1 MDFAYFSSPFTEGFH
16 VFSTF
21 FAKSM
26 PFYHSSERW
35 TSGYKFDKLKK
46 TLWIHSDTT
55 GRIYYIVGAVNMKVS
70 RLNSIE
76 QYVISRETV
85 SIDELCEVFGVSKNT
100 IRRDLNELEQRGHI
114 TKVYGGVTAT
124 VPSGAVPTPIRSGL
138 NQIDKSLI
146 GRLAA
151 EEVADGDTIFI
162 DSGTTT
168 LCLLRFLVAKKR
180 ITIITH
186 SLGALSEASKY
197 DNLNIISLGGIYS
210 PTTDSFVGLSAI
222 EALSSMRI
230 NKAFMGATGVSLTA
244 GMTNT
249 TFLEAEIKRAVV
261 HRADN
266 IYGMVDSSKIGKEA
280 IVTFCHLKDL
290 TAFITDCEP
299 PKEYVDLCNA
309 ENVKLR
315 YE

>member
-1 MDFAYFSSPFTEGFH
+1 
-16 VFSTF
+16 
-21 FAKSM
+21 
-26 PFYHSSERW
+26 
-35 TSGYKFDKLKK
+35 
-46 TLWIHSDTT
+46 
-55 GRIYYIVGAVNMKVS
+55 MKVS

-151 EEVADGDTIFI
+151 EAVADGDTI
-162 DSGTTT
+162 

>member
-1 MDFAYFSSPFTEGFH
+1 
-16 VFSTF
+16 
-21 FAKSM
+21 
-26 PFYHSSERW
+26 
-35 TSGYKFDKLKK
+35 
-46 TLWIHSDTT
+46 
-55 GRIYYIVGAVNMKVS
+55 MKVS

-85 SIDELCEVFGVSKNT
+85 SIDELCEIFGVSKNT
-100 IRRDLNELEQRGHI
+100 IRRDLNELEMRGHI

-124 VPSGAVPTPIRSGL
+124 VPTGAVPTPIRSGL
-138 NQIDKSLI
+138 NPADKSMI

-168 LCLLRFLVAKKR
+168 LCILRYLVAKKR
-180 ITIITH
+180 LTIITH
-186 SLGALSEASKY
+186 SLGALSEAAKY
-197 DNLNIISLGGIYS
+197 DNLNLISLGGIYS
-210 PTTDSFVGLSAI
+210 PTTDSFVGLSTI

-230 NKAFMGATGVSLTA
+230 NKAFMGATGVSLTS

-261 HRADN
+261 HRADS
-266 IYGMVDSSKIGKEA
+266 IYLMADSSKVGKEA
-280 IVTFCHLKDL
+280 IVTFCHIKDL
-290 TAFITDCEP
+290 TAFITDRQP
-299 PKEYVDLCNA
+299 PQEYVDLCQQSG
-309 ENVKLR
+309 VRLC

>member
-1 MDFAYFSSPFTEGFH
+1 
-16 VFSTF
+16 
-21 FAKSM
+21 
-26 PFYHSSERW
+26 
-35 TSGYKFDKLKK
+35 
-46 TLWIHSDTT
+46 
-55 GRIYYIVGAVNMKVS
+55 MKVS

-100 IRRDLNELEQRGHI
+100 IRRDLNELEMRGHV

-138 NQIDKSLI
+138 HPVDKSTI
-146 GRLAA
+146 GRMAA
-151 EEVADGDTIFI
+151 EEIEDGDTIFI

-168 LCLLRFLVAKKR
+168 LCLLRFLAAKKR

-186 SLGALSEASKY
+186 SLGALSEASRY

-210 PTTDSFVGLSAI
+210 PTTDSFVGLSTI
-222 EALSSMRI
+222 EALSAMRI

-261 HRADN
+261 QRADS
-266 IYGMVDSSKIGKEA
+266 IYGMADSSKIDKQA

-290 TAFITDCEP
+290 TGFITDREP
-299 PKEYVDLCNA
+299 PAEYVAFCQQ
-309 ENVKLR
+309 EGVRLR
-315 YE
+315 FEQDPPEPADG

>member
-1 MDFAYFSSPFTEGFH
+1 
-16 VFSTF
+16 
-21 FAKSM
+21 
-26 PFYHSSERW
+26 
-35 TSGYKFDKLKK
+35 
-46 TLWIHSDTT
+46 
-55 GRIYYIVGAVNMKVS
+55 MKVS

-186 SLGALSEASKY
+186 SLGAL
-197 DNLNIISLGGIYS
+197 
-210 PTTDSFVGLSAI
+210 DSFVGLSAI

>member
-1 MDFAYFSSPFTEGFH
+1 M
-16 VFSTF
+16 
-21 FAKSM
+21 
-26 PFYHSSERW
+26 
-35 TSGYKFDKLKK
+35 KL
-46 TLWIHSDTT
+46 
-55 GRIYYIVGAVNMKVS
+55 S

-100 IRRDLNELEQRGHI
+100 IRRDLNELEARGHI

-124 VPSGAVPTPIRSGL
+124 MSTGAVPLPVRSSL
-138 NQIDKSLI
+138 NSADKSLI

-151 EEVADGDTIFI
+151 EEIEDGDTIFI

-168 LCLLRFLVAKKR
+168 LCLLRYLVAKKS

-186 SLGALSEASKY
+186 SLSAMCEAAKY

-210 PTTDSFVGLSAI
+210 PTTDSFVGLSTI
-222 EALSSMRI
+222 DALSTMRI
-230 NKAFMGATGVSLTA
+230 SKAFMAATGVSLTA

-249 TFLEAEIKRAVV
+249 TFLEAEIKRALVK
-261 HRADN
+261 RADS
-266 IYGMVDSSKIGKEA
+266 IYLMADSSKIDKEA

-290 TAFITDCEP
+290 TAFITDQEP
-299 PKEYVDLCNA
+299 PKEYMNLCKN
-309 ENVKLR
+309 ENVRVLF
-315 YE
+315 E

>member
-1 MDFAYFSSPFTEGFH
+1 
-16 VFSTF
+16 
-21 FAKSM
+21 
-26 PFYHSSERW
+26 
-35 TSGYKFDKLKK
+35 
-46 TLWIHSDTT
+46 
-55 GRIYYIVGAVNMKVS
+55 MKVS

-100 IRRDLNELEQRGHI
+100 IRRDLNELEMRGHI

-138 NQIDKSLI
+138 NPIDKSLI

-151 EEVADGDTIFI
+151 EEVSDGDTIFI

-197 DNLNIISLGGIYS
+197 DNLNVISLGGIYS
-210 PTTDSFVGLSAI
+210 LSTI

-261 HRADN
+261 QRADN
-266 IYGMVDSSKIGKEA
+266 IYGMADSSKIGKQA

-290 TAFITDCEP
+290 TAFITDREP
-299 PKEYVDLCNA
+299 PKEYVDLCQQ

>member
-1 MDFAYFSSPFTEGFH
+1 
-16 VFSTF
+16 
-21 FAKSM
+21 
-26 PFYHSSERW
+26 
-35 TSGYKFDKLKK
+35 
-46 TLWIHSDTT
+46 
-55 GRIYYIVGAVNMKVS
+55 MKVS

-197 DNLNIISLGGIYS
+197 DNLNNYLARRHLQPDYG
-210 PTTDSFVGLSAI
+210 FVCRPVRDRSAVHH
-222 EALSSMRI
+222 AYQQ
-230 NKAFMGATGVSLTA
+230 AFMGATGVSLTA

-299 PKEYVDLCNA
+299 PKEYVDLCHA
-309 ENVKLR
+309 ENVN
-315 YE
+315 

>member
-1 MDFAYFSSPFTEGFH
+1 
-16 VFSTF
+16 
-21 FAKSM
+21 
-26 PFYHSSERW
+26 
-35 TSGYKFDKLKK
+35 
-46 TLWIHSDTT
+46 
-55 GRIYYIVGAVNMKVS
+55 MKVS

-100 IRRDLNELEQRGHI
+100 IRRDLNELEVRGHI

-138 NQIDKSLI
+138 NPIDKSLI

-186 SLGALSEASKY
+186 SLGALSEAAKY

-210 PTTDSFVGLSAI
+210 PTTDSFVGLSTI

-261 HRADN
+261 HRAEM
-266 IYGMVDSSKIGKEA
+266 IFGMADSSKIGKEA

-290 TAFITDCEP
+290 TGFITDREP
-299 PKEYVDLCNA
+299 PKEYVELCRQ
-309 ENVKLR
+309 ENVRLR

>member
-1 MDFAYFSSPFTEGFH
+1 M
-16 VFSTF
+16 
-21 FAKSM
+21 
-26 PFYHSSERW
+26 
-35 TSGYKFDKLKK
+35 
-46 TLWIHSDTT
+46 
-55 GRIYYIVGAVNMKVS
+55 
-70 RLNSIE
+70 
-76 QYVISRETV
+76 
-85 SIDELCEVFGVSKNT
+85 CEVFGVSKNT

-151 EEVADGDTIFI
+151 EEVEDGDTIFI

-222 EALSSMRI
+222 EALSAMRI

-261 HRADN
+261 NRADS

-290 TAFITDCEP
+290 TAFITDREP
-299 PKEYVDLCNA
+299 PREYVDLCNA
-309 ENVKLR
+309 EHVKLR

>member
-1 MDFAYFSSPFTEGFH
+1 
-16 VFSTF
+16 
-21 FAKSM
+21 
-26 PFYHSSERW
+26 
-35 TSGYKFDKLKK
+35 
-46 TLWIHSDTT
+46 
-55 GRIYYIVGAVNMKVS
+55 MKVS

-100 IRRDLNELEQRGHI
+100 IRRDLNELEMRGHI
-114 TKVYGGVTAT
+114 TKVYGGVTA
-124 VPSGAVPTPIRSGL
+124 VPTPIRSSL
-138 NQIDKSLI
+138 NTVDKSLI

-151 EEVADGDTIFI
+151 EEVEDGDTIFI

-261 HRADN
+261 HRADS
-266 IYGMVDSSKIGKEA
+266 IYGMADSSKIGREA

-290 TAFITDCEP
+290 TAFITDREP
-299 PKEYVDLCNA
+299 PKEYVDLCRQ

>member
-1 MDFAYFSSPFTEGFH
+1 
-16 VFSTF
+16 
-21 FAKSM
+21 
-26 PFYHSSERW
+26 
-35 TSGYKFDKLKK
+35 
-46 TLWIHSDTT
+46 
-55 GRIYYIVGAVNMKVS
+55 MKVS

-100 IRRDLNELEQRGHI
+100 IRRDLNELEMRGHI

-124 VPSGAVPTPIRSGL
+124 VPSGAVPTPIRSSL
-138 NQIDKSLI
+138 NTVDKSLI

-151 EEVADGDTIFI
+151 EEVEDGDTIFI

-186 SLGALSEASKY
+186 SLGALSEAS
-197 DNLNIISLGGIYS
+197 NLNIISLGGIYS

-261 HRADN
+261 HRADS
-266 IYGMVDSSKIGKEA
+266 IYGMADSSKIGREA

-290 TAFITDCEP
+290 TAFITDREP
-299 PKEYVDLCNA
+299 PKEYVDLCHQ

>member
-1 MDFAYFSSPFTEGFH
+1 
-16 VFSTF
+16 
-21 FAKSM
+21 
-26 PFYHSSERW
+26 
-35 TSGYKFDKLKK
+35 
-46 TLWIHSDTT
+46 
-55 GRIYYIVGAVNMKVS
+55 MKVS

-210 PTTDSFVGLSAI
+210 PTTDSF
-222 EALSSMRI
+222 
-230 NKAFMGATGVSLTA
+230 MGATGVSLTA

>member
-1 MDFAYFSSPFTEGFH
+1 
-16 VFSTF
+16 
-21 FAKSM
+21 
-26 PFYHSSERW
+26 
-35 TSGYKFDKLKK
+35 
-46 TLWIHSDTT
+46 
-55 GRIYYIVGAVNMKVS
+55 MKVS

-85 SIDELCEVFGVSKNT
+85 TIDELCEVFGVSKNT
-100 IRRDLNELEQRGHI
+100 IRRDLNELEARGHI
-114 TKVYGGVTAT
+114 SKVYGGVTAT
-124 VPSGAVPTPIRSGL
+124 SSAGAVPMPVRSGL
-138 NQIDKSLI
+138 NLADKSLI

-162 DSGTTT
+162 DSGSTT
-168 LCLLRFLVAKKR
+168 LCLLRYLVAKKR

-186 SLGALSEASKY
+186 SLGALSEAAKY
-197 DNLNIISLGGIYS
+197 ENLNVISLGGIYT
-210 PTTDSFVGLSAI
+210 PTTDSYVGLSTI
-222 EALSSMRI
+222 ESLTSMRI

-261 HRADN
+261 QRADH
-266 IYGMVDSSKIGKEA
+266 IYLMADSSKLGREA

-290 TAFITDCEP
+290 TAFITDREP
-299 PKEYVDLCNA
+299 PREYLELCKS
-309 ENVKLR
+309 EGVRMR

>member
-1 MDFAYFSSPFTEGFH
+1 M
-16 VFSTF
+16 
-21 FAKSM
+21 
-26 PFYHSSERW
+26 
-35 TSGYKFDKLKK
+35 
-46 TLWIHSDTT
+46 TL
-55 GRIYYIVGAVNMKVS
+55 
-70 RLNSIE
+70 
-76 QYVISRETV
+76 
-85 SIDELCEVFGVSKNT
+85 
-100 IRRDLNELEQRGHI
+100 
-114 TKVYGGVTAT
+114 
-124 VPSGAVPTPIRSGL
+124 
-138 NQIDKSLI
+138 
-146 GRLAA
+146 A
-151 EEVADGDTIFI
+151 E
-162 DSGTTT
+162 
-168 LCLLRFLVAKKR
+168 
-180 ITIITH
+180 
-186 SLGALSEASKY
+186 Y